1 MDLQNLEISAINNLK
16 QAEKANREWLARPTK
31 LFVGNGIL
39 DQIKPPKPI
48 VLKVEDLYRD
58 NPDCWDLLDRMLED
72 RPDLH
77 DRIEKFKK
85 TLYNEKDSNLRRLYR
100 IHERR

>member
-1 MDLQNLEISAINNLK
+1 MSMDLQNLEISAINNFK
-16 QAEKANREWLARPTK
+16 QAEKANKEWLARPTK

-39 DQIKPPKPI
+39 DQIKPPEPRI
-48 VLKVEDLYRD
+48 FKVEDLYEGFP
-58 NPDCWDLLDRMLED
+58 NMWPLLDKMLED

-85 TLYNEKDSNLRRLYR
+85 TYKQ
-100 IHERR
+100 

>member
-1 MDLQNLEISAINNLK
+1 MRSPELQNLEISAINNFK
-16 QAEKANREWLARPTK
+16 QAENTNREWLARPTK

-39 DQIKPPKPI
+39 DQIKPPEPTT
-48 VLKVEDLYRD
+48 LKVETIYGLFPSVDW
-58 NPDCWDLLDRMLED
+58 PLLDELFED

-85 TLYNEKDSNLRRLYR
+85 TYKQ
-100 IHERR
+100 